1 MAFAYRSPGVATI
14 LFGATTPEQVAENV
28 RAAELD
34 PDIVV
39 KLDRL
44 S

>member
-1 MAFAYRSPGVATI
+1 V

-34 PDIVV
+34 VSG
-39 KLDRL
+39 LFT
-44 S
+44 